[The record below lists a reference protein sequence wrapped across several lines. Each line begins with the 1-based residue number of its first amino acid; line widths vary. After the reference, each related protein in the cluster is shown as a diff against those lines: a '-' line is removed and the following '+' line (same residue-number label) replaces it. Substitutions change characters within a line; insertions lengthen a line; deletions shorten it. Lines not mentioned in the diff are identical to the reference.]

1 MPWEK
6 FRLHTRLRLSAAHSE
21 QVYARIATIDA
32 VKQSWQLIEQYK
44 AASPMAVGKKQGPC
58 V

>member
-1 MPWEK
+1 MPWEN

-21 QVYARIATIDA
+21 QVYARIAAIDA

-44 AASPMAVGKKQGPC
+44 AASPMAVGKK
-58 V
+58 